1 MQNTA
6 IIKDA
11 LFFVLFLLA
20 YYFFELVRNH
30 KLLKEAV
37 ESVYERTREQ
47 EERRLS
53 EQERIRL
60 EEGVQEKTDFLYK
73 LDMLLVYSNIK
84 KWIPFMNTE
93 LFIGMT
99 LILSVSAYL
108 LVAKAAG
115 VWIFGILG
123 AGSVCIG
130 IYLLLYFLSGINY
143 QNTEKSLTTFLN
155 LLENYSITSDD
166 LIHILHRTAIN
177 MEEPIQSALYECYAE
192 ATSTGNTG
200 LAMRNLQKKIEHEK
214 FKELVRNLEICSRY
228 EANYAEIIKDSRS
241 LIQEH
246 SAYSQERKSIINN
259 ARIEIM
265 MIVGCC
271 GLVFWM
277 VDDFS
282 STGILNALL
291 GTTAGNVLLL
301 YCVVMLLIALWTVIA
316 VDKH

>member
-1 MQNTA
+1 MQSIVIMKAVLFIALLFVAYFGFELLRNHKV
-6 IIKDA
+6 IKDA
-11 LFFVLFLLA
+11 
-20 YYFFELVRNH
+20 
-30 KLLKEAV
+30 V
-37 ESVYERTREQ
+37 ENVYERTKAQ

-53 EQERIRL
+53 EQERLRM
-60 EEGVQEKTDFLYK
+60 EEGVQEKTDLLYR
-73 LDMLLVYSNIK
+73 LDMMLVYSNIK

-93 LFIGMT
+93 IFIGMAV
-99 LILSVSAYL
+99 LFSIAAYL
-108 LVAKAAG
+108 IVSKATG
-115 VWIFGILG
+115 VWIFGLLG
-123 AGSVCIG
+123 AGCVCLSL
-130 IYLLLYFLSGINY
+130 YLVLYFLSGMNY
-143 QNTEKSLTTFLN
+143 QRTEKSLTAFLN

-166 LIHILHRTAIN
+166 LIHILHKTAIN
-177 MEEPIQSALYECYAE
+177 MEEPVQSALYECYAE
-192 ATSTGNTG
+192 ATSTGNAG
-200 LAMRNLQKKIEHEK
+200 LALRNLQKKIEHEK

-241 LIQEH
+241 LIQEY

-259 ARIEIM
+259 ARIEIL

-282 STGILNALL
+282 AKGIMSVLL

-301 YCVVMLLIALWTVIA
+301 YCVAMLLAALWMVIA

>member
-1 MQNTA
+1 MQSIVIMKA
-6 IIKDA
+6 A
-11 LFFVLFLLA
+11 LFIVLLLVA
-20 YYFFELVRNH
+20 YFGFELLRNH
-30 KLLKEAV
+30 KIITDAV
-37 ESVYERTREQ
+37 ENVYERTKAQ

-53 EQERIRL
+53 EQERLRM
-60 EEGVQEKTDFLYK
+60 EEGVQEKTDLLYR
-73 LDMLLVYSNIK
+73 LDMMLVYSNIK

-93 LFIGMT
+93 IFIGMAV
-99 LILSVSAYL
+99 LFSIAAYL
-108 LVAKAAG
+108 LVSKVTD
-115 VWIFGILG
+115 VWIFGLLG
-123 AGSVCIG
+123 AGGVCLSL
-130 IYLLLYFLSGINY
+130 YLVLYFLSGMNY
-143 QNTEKSLTTFLN
+143 QRTEKSLTAFLN

-166 LIHILHRTAIN
+166 LIHILHKTAIN
-177 MEEPIQSALYECYAE
+177 MEEPVQSALYECYAE
-192 ATSTGNTG
+192 ATSTGNAG
-200 LAMRNLQKKIEHEK
+200 LALRNLQKKIEHEK

-241 LIQEH
+241 LIQEY

-259 ARIEIM
+259 ARIEIL

-282 STGILNALL
+282 TTGIMRILL

-301 YCVVMLLIALWTVIA
+301 YCVAMLLAALWMVIA